1 MRGRAMDGEVVS
13 RWWKERWDPGRPQR
27 SNTIFLQQGAAVANN
42 YKLPGRNA
50 RGPQIILEGWKYLE
64 PFILDMLK

>member
-13 RWWKERWDPGRPQR
+13 RWQKERWDPRRPQC
-27 SNTIFLQQGAAVANN
+27 SNTIFLQQGAAVANK

-50 RGPQIILEGWKYLE
+50 WGRGGIDHSTKMEISFLSLS
-64 PFILDMLK
+64 F